1 MNIEKAELIAI
12 NALTWTLQNPE
23 YLSIFITNT
32 GVTPQYF
39 KKNGVKLE
47 FLGSILD
54 FILDSDSYTSEFS
67 TAHNYEQTSILT
79 ARQMLPGNQIPNWT

>member
-23 YLSIFITNT
+23 YLSMFISNT
-32 GVTPQYF
+32 GATPKDF
-39 KKNGVKLE
+39 KKNGVELE

-54 FILDSDSYTSEFS
+54 FILGSDSHTLEFC
-67 TAHNYEQTSILT
+67 TEYNYEQTSILT
-79 ARQMLPGNQIPNWT
+79 ARQMLPGSQIPNWT

>member
-32 GVTPQYF
+32 GVTPQDF

-54 FILDSDSYTSEFS
+54 FILDSDTYTTEFC
-67 TAHNYEQTSILT
+67 TAYNYEQTSILT

>member
-32 GVTPQYF
+32 GVTPQDF
-39 KKNGVKLE
+39 KKNG
-47 FLGSILD
+47 
-54 FILDSDSYTSEFS
+54 
-67 TAHNYEQTSILT
+67 
-79 ARQMLPGNQIPNWT
+79 